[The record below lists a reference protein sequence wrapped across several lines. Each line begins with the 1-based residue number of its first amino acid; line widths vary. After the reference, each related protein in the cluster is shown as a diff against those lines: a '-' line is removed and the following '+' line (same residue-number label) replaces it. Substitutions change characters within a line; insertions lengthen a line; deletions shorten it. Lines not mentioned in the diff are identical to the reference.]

1 MERYELEGSREYK
14 AAMDLKEVAFHKTHV
29 SLLAE
34 KSTKCMEQIKTY
46 NEGMAGYIWQILKA
60 DLPIIM
66 SWGIDP
72 GSVKVIEG
80 GLEFHVQGFKHT
92 GRVQIILNEGT
103 DLFEI
108 HLIPDSKGEEK
119 IIEDVY
125 VDMLVSVV
133 DEYVEKTEDYEKRI
147 SEEYCMIRYPLV

>member
-1 MERYELEGSREYK
+1 MERYELEGSRKYK
-14 AAMDLKEVAFHKTHV
+14 AAMVLKEVAFHKTHV

-46 NEGMAGYIWQILKA
+46 NEGMAGYIWQVLKA

-125 VDMLVSVV
+125 VDTLVSVV
-133 DEYVEKTEDYEKRI
+133 DEHVEKTEDYEKRI
-147 SEEYCMIRYPLV
+147 SEAYHIIRY

>member
-1 MERYELEGSREYK
+1 MHMENN
-14 AAMDLKEVAFHKTHV
+14 
-29 SLLAE
+29 
-34 KSTKCMEQIKTY
+34 KSYDE
-46 NEGMAGYIWQILKA
+46 EMAGYIWQILKTN
-60 DLPIIM
+60 LPVIM

-72 GSVKVIEG
+72 GSMKVIEG
-80 GLEFHVQGFKHT
+80 GLEFHCQGFKHT

-125 VDMLVSVV
+125 VDTLVSVI
-133 DEYVEKTEDYEKRI
+133 DEHVEKTEDYEKRI
-147 SEEYCMIRYPLV
+147 SEEYRIIRYPLI

>member
-1 MERYELEGSREYK
+1 MYMENNNSYDLELAK
-14 AAMDLKEVAFHKTHV
+14 
-29 SLLAE
+29 
-34 KSTKCMEQIKTY
+34 
-46 NEGMAGYIWQILKA
+46 YIWSVLRMEMAIF
-60 DLPIIM
+60 M
-66 SWGIDP
+66 SWGVDP
-72 GSVKVIEG
+72 KSVKAIEG
-80 GLEFHVQGFKHT
+80 GLEFHCQGFKHT

-133 DEYVEKTEDYEKRI
+133 DEHVEKTEDYEKRI
-147 SEEYCMIRYPLV
+147 SEEYCMIRYPLI

>member
-1 MERYELEGSREYK
+1 MENNNSYDLELAK
-14 AAMDLKEVAFHKTHV
+14 
-29 SLLAE
+29 
-34 KSTKCMEQIKTY
+34 
-46 NEGMAGYIWQILKA
+46 YIWSVLRMEMAIF
-60 DLPIIM
+60 M
-66 SWGIDP
+66 SWGVDP
-72 GSVKVIEG
+72 KSVKAIEG

-125 VDMLVSVV
+125 VDTLVSVI
-133 DEYVEKTEDYEKRI
+133 DEHVEKTEDYEKRI
-147 SEEYCMIRYPLV
+147 SEEYRIIRYPLI

>member
-1 MERYELEGSREYK
+1 
-14 AAMDLKEVAFHKTHV
+14 
-29 SLLAE
+29 
-34 KSTKCMEQIKTY
+34 MEQIKTY

-92 GRVQIILNEGT
+92 GRVQIILNEGA

-125 VDMLVSVV
+125 VDTLVSVV
-133 DEYVEKTEDYEKRI
+133 DEHVEKTEDYEKRI
-147 SEEYCMIRYPLV
+147 SEEYRIIKYPLI

>member
-1 MERYELEGSREYK
+1 MERCREYK
-14 AAMDLKEVAFHKTHV
+14 TAMDLKKGAFHKTHV

-72 GSVKVIEG
+72 RSVKAIEG

-92 GRVQIILNEGT
+92 GRVRIILNEGT

-125 VDMLVSVV
+125 VDTLVSVV
-133 DEYVEKTEDYEKRI
+133 DEHVEKTEDYEKRI
-147 SEEYCMIRYPLV
+147 SEEYCMIRYPLI

>member
-1 MERYELEGSREYK
+1 MENNKSYNLELAK
-14 AAMDLKEVAFHKTHV
+14 
-29 SLLAE
+29 
-34 KSTKCMEQIKTY
+34 
-46 NEGMAGYIWQILKA
+46 YIWSVLREEMAIF
-60 DLPIIM
+60 M

-125 VDMLVSVV
+125 VDTLVSVV
-133 DEYVEKTEDYEKRI
+133 DEQVEKTEDYEKRI
-147 SEEYCMIRYPLV
+147 SEEYCMIRY

>member
-1 MERYELEGSREYK
+1 MERYRKYK
-14 AAMDLKEVAFHKTHV
+14 TTMDLKKGVFHKTHV

-34 KSTKCMEQIKTY
+34 KSTKYMEQIKTY
-46 NEGMAGYIWQILKA
+46 NLELAKYIWSVLRMEMAIF
-60 DLPIIM
+60 M
-66 SWGIDP
+66 SWGVDP
-72 GSVKVIEG
+72 KSVKVIEG
-80 GLEFHVQGFKHT
+80 GLEFHCQGFKHT

-108 HLIPDSKGEEK
+108 HLIPDSNGEEK

-133 DEYVEKTEDYEKRI
+133 DEHVEKTEDYEKKI
-147 SEEYCMIRYPLV
+147 SEEYCMIRY

>member
-1 MERYELEGSREYK
+1 MENN
-14 AAMDLKEVAFHKTHV
+14 
-29 SLLAE
+29 
-34 KSTKCMEQIKTY
+34 KSYDE
-46 NEGMAGYIWQILKA
+46 EMAGYIWQILKTN
-60 DLPIIM
+60 LPVIM

-72 GSVKVIEG
+72 GSMKVIEG
-80 GLEFHVQGFKHT
+80 GLEFHCQGFKHT

-125 VDMLVSVV
+125 VDTLVSVI
-133 DEYVEKTEDYEKRI
+133 DEHVEKTEDYEKRI
-147 SEEYCMIRYPLV
+147 SEEYRIIRYPLI